1 MLRYNPCVTRSGKP
15 MLIRLFRFVHLI
27 AVFLA
32 VLGAG
37 VASAQ
42 PRASSSLSLESQTA
56 EPGAAIRGTIT
67 VSIPGGYH
75 AYSNPPSSPDYLPLT
90 VSQGEGADLVAVHYP
105 RGKMKVFEGISP
117 EPASVYEGT
126 IRIPV
131 ELKLPATASGN
142 HSISLKVR
150 VQMCDDAACY
160 MPQTETV
167 TATLAVA
174 RSATN
179 TAPEKPPVKPPE
191 KTQPVPEKA
200 PQQQEQV
207 APDDQTQQHEETPPV
222 IQPEISEQPP
232 GKPTA
237 NFPSRADE
245 VPASGGAGS
254 AGGAFM
260 ALLIGAFIAG
270 LSLNLTPC
278 VYPLIPITLS
288 FFSSQAGS
296 HGGSKLGLGSMYALG
311 IALSFGILGAVSS
324 LIGKGFGALAQT
336 PTFNL
341 LMALLLIALSLSM
354 FGLYEIKLPGI
365 VQKQLKGRSGGVGA
379 FTMGSLLGL
388 AAAPCG
394 TAVIAYFITEVAKDG
409 RLQFGVPIFVS
420 MGLGLGL
427 PYVFLAAAGA
437 QLPRS
442 AEWLVSI
449 KRILGLI
456 VVLLA
461 LDRFLRPALVGF
473 QVSDEVALG
482 ITVAGFIIGAAYL
495 IYFDRSF
502 SSKIVAGLRTITI
515 LGAVAYGMLLY
526 NDLDAMIREN
536 RFKSLE
542 RELQQELSRKIAW
555 QPFTIEAFENA
566 LGQGKPV
573 VVDGTANWCA
583 ACQEIEHKTLS
594 DPRVIVS
601 MRDVVAFKMDAS
613 TGVDEEYIAAT
624 QRHFGWR
631 SLPHIRFYDPQ
642 GKLVHIQLEFIDAE
656 GWLDWLEKSG
666 ATVVR

>member
-1 MLRYNPCVTRSGKP
+1 MLTRPTTIARLLSL
-15 MLIRLFRFVHLI
+15 MLALAAAALGI
-27 AVFLA
+27 AQPK
-32 VLGAG
+32 
-37 VASAQ
+37 ASA
-42 PRASSSLSLESQTA
+42 SLTLESPIA
-56 EPGAAIRGTIT
+56 EPGATIKAT
-67 VSIPGGYH
+67 VSVTIPSGYH
-75 AYSNPPSSPDYLPLT
+75 AYSNPPSSPDYIPLT
-90 VSQGEGADLVAVHYP
+90 ISQGDGAELIAVHYP

-126 IRIPV
+126 LRIPV
-131 ELKLPATASGN
+131 ELKLPATASGS
-142 HSISLKVR
+142 HALSLKLR

-160 MPQTETV
+160 MPQTDTITAVLTV
-167 TATLAVA
+167 TKPTSGPTPA
-174 RSATN
+174 
-179 TAPEKPPVKPPE
+179 KPPVKAPE
-191 KTQPVPEKA
+191 KQEPI
-200 PQQQEQV
+200 PQK
-207 APDDQTQQHEETPPV
+207 TPPTQHQTPPDA
-222 IQPEISEQPP
+222 ITEDPGQTIPEAKLEIGEQAATPP
-232 GKPTA
+232 GSGY
-237 NFPSRADE
+237 PSRANE
-245 VPASGGAGS
+245 APAGGAPGP
-254 AGGAFM
+254 AGGAFI

-270 LSLNLTPC
+270 FSLNLTPC

-296 HGGSKLGLGSMYALG
+296 QTGSKLGLGSMYALG

-324 LIGKGFGALAQT
+324 LIGAGFGALAQT

-341 LMALLLIALSLSM
+341 LMAALLIALSLSM
-354 FGLYEIKLPGI
+354 FGLYEIKLPGF

-394 TAVIAYFITEVAKDG
+394 TALIAYFITEVAKDG
-409 RLQFGVPIFVS
+409 RLQFGVPIFVG

-461 LDRFLRPALVGF
+461 FDRFLRPALTGL
-473 QVSDEVALG
+473 QVSDQVALG
-482 ITVAGFIIGAAYL
+482 ITVAAFILGSAYL

-502 SSKIVAGLRTITI
+502 SSKIVAGLRTVTV
-515 LGAVAYGMLLY
+515 LGAAAYGMLLY
-526 NDLDAMIREN
+526 NDLDAMMREN
-536 RFKSLE
+536 TFQSLE
-542 RELQQELSRKIAW
+542 KQLQQEVSRKIAW
-555 QPFTIEAFENA
+555 QRFTIEAFEQA
-566 LGQGKPV
+566 VGKGKPI

-601 MRDVVAFKMDAS
+601 MKDVIAFRMDAS

-624 QRHFGWR
+624 QKHFGWQ
-631 SLPHIRFYDPQ
+631 SLPHIRFYDPE
-642 GKLVHIQLEFIDAE
+642 GKLVHIQLEFINAD
-656 GWLDWLEKSG
+656 GWLRLLEKSG
-666 ATVVR
+666 ATVVK